1 MFLRTATLVIETPL
15 NKKNQVKLKSFF
27 DQVVH
32 MIFLTERIKYAFNL
46 KTISREKNLMLK
58 VAKSLKGQ
66 N

>member
-1 MFLRTATLVIETPL
+1 MFLRTATLVIENPL

-27 DQVVH
+27 DQVVQ

>member
-1 MFLRTATLVIETPL
+1 MFLRTATLVIENPL
-15 NKKNQVKLKSFF
+15 NKQNQVKLKSFF
-27 DQVVH
+27 DQVVR

>member
-46 KTISREKNLMLK
+46 KTISREKYLMLK

>member
-1 MFLRTATLVIETPL
+1 MFLRTATLVIENPL
-15 NKKNQVKLKSFF
+15 NKNQVKLKTFF
-27 DQVVH
+27 DQVVQ

-58 VAKSLKGQ
+58 VAKSLKRQ

>member
-1 MFLRTATLVIETPL
+1 MFLRTATLVIENPL

-27 DQVVH
+27 DQVAQ

>member
-1 MFLRTATLVIETPL
+1 MSLRTATLVIENPL
-15 NKKNQVKLKSFF
+15 NKNQVKLSFF
-27 DQVVH
+27 DQVVQ